1 MKTRTSPRTSRKA
14 RPSTHATKKRAS
26 KSTPRVAKRSS
37 ARTPRTA
44 GVAALNNGLH
54 ANGMID
60 SLKSSAQSVKDSV
73 RNEGS
78 RLAQAATNTIK
89 AAADKV
95 IDNGGA
101 KVEATM
107 KKVMAKTKAQ
117 AKKHPV
123 AATAIGAAAVA
134 AVAGAAMVM
143 RKRRASTA
151 KAR

>member
-1 MKTRTSPRTSRKA
+1 
-14 RPSTHATKKRAS
+14 
-26 KSTPRVAKRSS
+26 
-37 ARTPRTA
+37 
-44 GVAALNNGLH
+44 
-54 ANGMID
+54 MID

>member
-1 MKTRTSPRTSRKA
+1 MKTRTTSRTSRTA
-14 RPSTHATKKRAS
+14 RPKAHAIKKRAS
-26 KSTPRVAKRSS
+26 KSTTAGAKRSS
-37 ARTPRTA
+37 VRTPRNIGA
-44 GVAALNNGLH
+44 SASNNGLH
-54 ANGMID
+54 ANGMMD
-60 SLKSSAQSVKDSV
+60 SLKSSAQSVKNSV
-73 RNEGS
+73 RSEGT
-78 RLAQAATNTIK
+78 RLAQAATDTIN

-143 RKRRASTA
+143 RKRRARTA